1 MFKKLLVL
9 ISFILLF
16 SSCATKKFSKNVV
29 TKNIKYPVFISM
41 AENSLVFENI
51 SPIFYENLFR
61 HYLRLGYKLS
71 TEKESAF
78 NLSVKIKNLSPTENF
93 ISRDLLIY
101 NVRVS
106 MLVECKL
113 FDLNNNLIKKK
124 KFELSRLVSI
134 PDDPLNNSSYFD
146 FEYKHLIFNLVV
158 KIEQYFRNYLFEK

>member
-1 MFKKLLVL
+1 
-9 ISFILLF
+9 
-16 SSCATKKFSKNVV
+16 
-29 TKNIKYPVFISM
+29 
-41 AENSLVFENI
+41 
-51 SPIFYENLFR
+51 
-61 HYLRLGYKLS
+61 
-71 TEKESAF
+71 
-78 NLSVKIKNLSPTENF
+78 
-93 ISRDLLIY
+93 
-101 NVRVS
+101 